1 MFHSILKLK
10 LCRHACQRRDQ
21 IIPTCRYGKNMPTT
35 KKHADHSTSCHSCYL
50 LKIAIGITCAVQV
63 FLCCHSCYL
72 LKIAI
77 RMTCAVQVFLCCYS
91 CYLLKIAIG
100 ITCTAV
106 QVFLWCHSCYLLKIA
121 IRMTCAVQVFL
132 CCYSCY
138 LLKIAIGITR
148 AVHVFLTSFVYIFSI
163 LVVQTNAI
171 SDQNEDSTLN
181 LTLLMANYKLGS
193 MAVTSVIHGNTNL
206 HQNELHFKSGVSQQI
221 NTGSPLWPTSLGYR
235 ITSFSI
241 TLCPKSCQ
249 SHPQGTAQCFTHWP
263 QL

>member
-1 MFHSILKLK
+1 MYNPRKKKCFYSFLASVSFDFETQIMSTCMSTSRSNYTDMSIW
-10 LCRHACQRRDQ
+10 
-21 IIPTCRYGKNMPTT
+21 

-77 RMTCAVQVFLCCYS
+77 RIICVVQAFLCCYS

-100 ITCTAV
+100 ITC
-106 QVFLWCHSCYLLKIA
+106 
-121 IRMTCAVQVFL
+121 
-132 CCYSCY
+132 
-138 LLKIAIGITR
+138 

-193 MAVTSVIHGNTNL
+193 TIVTSVIHGNTNL
-206 HQNELHFKSGVSQQI
+206 HQNELHFKSRVSQQI